1 MVCAGLERNQ
11 KMINSNVFDYVNALS
26 KAADASWTRNDVL
39 SNNIANVDTPGYKRQ
54 DVSFESQFRRALGNS
69 RYETVDDKVSH
80 LTSTELEARIYT
92 DSANFSYRLDGN
104 NVDIDTETVELAS
117 NQIKYNG
124 LVASMNQEFSNLKL
138 VMK

>member
-1 MVCAGLERNQ
+1 MFGNTIALAQ
-11 KMINSNVFDYVNALS
+11 KSLDCLW
-26 KAADASWTRNDVL
+26 KKQEVL
-39 SNNIANVDTPGYKRQ
+39 SNNLANINTPGYKRQ
-54 DVSFESQFRRALGNS
+54 DVSFESQFKRALGNS

-124 LVASMNQEFSNLKL
+124 LVQSMNQEFSNLKL